1 MSIKPSKSKQ
11 RADPATAGNAVE
23 KLRNNLI
30 SQLRCEFV
38 ESTRQDRNF
47 RFDVDF
53 LRPLENVTVRSWCG
67 WSSSKSFV
75 SAGSFNIDRARPTSA
90 SHSENHYFSQQGGLT
105 RVLNLEFSLAKAHQ
119 QQVRTFKTYR
129 SMISESQRT
138 PTILSRLKEAYNQPS
153 TLKKSPIGSGQSAQS
168 TDVLAKLLNS
178 SETANMTSE
187 QKQQLKVAF
196 AEGYLAA
203 NHPEAQ
209 KGGKTMKYLKVRI
222 ILCFVVVT
230 KNYICD
236 AMQSPSYTCSIFRF
250 YNNSSSPSYLSG
262 SSSASLRRIMA
273 RCSGKLSA

>member
-1 MSIKPSKSKQ
+1 M
-11 RADPATAGNAVE
+11 
-23 KLRNNLI
+23 
-30 SQLRCEFV
+30 
-38 ESTRQDRNF
+38 
-47 RFDVDF
+47 
-53 LRPLENVTVRSWCG
+53 RSWCG

-75 SAGSFNIDRARPTSA
+75 SAGSFNVDRARPTSA
-90 SHSENHYFSQQGGLT
+90 SHSENHYFSQHGGLT

-153 TLKKSPIGSGQSAQS
+153 TLKKSPIGSGQSVQS

-222 ILCFVVVT
+222 TLFCCQ

-236 AMQSPSYTCSIFRF
+236 AMQSIFRTCSIFRF
-250 YNNSSSPSYLSG
+250 YNNSSSPLYLSG
-262 SSSASLRRIMA
+262 SSSACSRRTTA